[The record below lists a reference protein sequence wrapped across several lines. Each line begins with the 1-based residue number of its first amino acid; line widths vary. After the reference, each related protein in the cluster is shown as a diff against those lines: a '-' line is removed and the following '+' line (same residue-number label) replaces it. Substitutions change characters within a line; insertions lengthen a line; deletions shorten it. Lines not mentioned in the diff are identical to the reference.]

1 MNKIIKF
8 ICSIIF
14 IGTIL
19 SCSNQ
24 NNSSSSIT
32 MFKDNYDLKEHKSES
47 TFEELSEFMNEKRS
61 FYLKNFKNN
70 PSSFEFLSSARTNQY
85 LDEELFLHRY
95 EDSNVVFDYK
105 NSLLNVVESVDYSP
119 SMKYENITQY
129 QAKNDSVYNISLND
143 LTYKVQENKSIL
155 ETANFE
161 LLSYIDF
168 FNIPLF
174 VKNNKE
180 DYTFYIDDNI
190 VTIVRQEEYM
200 STSVDNLKVT
210 FDEVYQYYYDIKHV
224 FMYVNSSILNENI
237 ITESKNNSFYEGY
250 YELVFDHRTLGKID
264 IEQGYTKLD

>member
-1 MNKIIKF
+1 MKNFNKKILF
-8 ICSIIF
+8 VSL
-14 IGTIL
+14 IGVLI
-19 SCSNQ
+19 SCSNPS
-24 NNSSSSIT
+24 NLKSSIS
-32 MFKDNYDLKEHKSES
+32 MFKDNYELYQYNNNS
-47 TFEELSEFMNEKRS
+47 TFNELSEYMNEKRS

-70 PSSFEFLSSARTNQY
+70 PSSFEFLSSAKTNQY
-85 LDEELFLHRY
+85 LDGELFLHRY
-95 EDSNVVFDYK
+95 DDSNVVFDYK

-143 LTYKVQENKSIL
+143 LTYKIQENKSIL

-180 DYTFYIDDNI
+180 DYTFYIDNNI
-190 VTIVRQEEYM
+190 VTIVRKEEYM
-200 STSVDNLKVT
+200 STSVENIKVT
-210 FDEVYQYYYDIKHV
+210 YDEVYQYYYDIKHV

-264 IEQGYTKLD
+264 IGQGYTKLD